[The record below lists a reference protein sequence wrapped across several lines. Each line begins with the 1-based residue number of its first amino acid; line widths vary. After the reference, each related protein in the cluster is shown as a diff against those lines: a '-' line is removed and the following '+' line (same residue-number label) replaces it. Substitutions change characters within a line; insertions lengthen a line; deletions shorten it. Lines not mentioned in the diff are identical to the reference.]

1 MDTSLAEEVQ
11 QTMAT
16 LAPNRFFFM
25 SPYRSFTTSGCFARF
40 DEPAV
45 NGDSPDSPFQ
55 QKLAAL
61 FADAKAQGIKNPV
74 LFRLDFLYNADQRVR
89 DDDRQKR
96 KIPERTGKDQKDG
109 NNQKNQVEI
118 RTDIALYDLGR
129 CLGRRFHRAVG
140 PAVLAVLGNLLG
152 GKAFGRVCLIAR
164 RWNTAV
170 NDFGNCFVHNS
181 YIPLRLS

>member
-74 LFRLDFLYNADQRVR
+74 MVGAIPFDPRQPSSLY
-89 DDDRQKR
+89 
-96 KIPERTGKDQKDG
+96 IPESWRKCKTRSRPPFHPQPVAECGGTPG
-109 NNQKNQVEI
+109 NSGANHV
-118 RTDIALYDLGR
+118 
-129 CLGRRFHRAVG
+129 
-140 PAVLAVLGNLLG
+140 
-152 GKAFGRVCLIAR
+152 
-164 RWNTAV
+164 
-170 NDFGNCFVHNS
+170 
-181 YIPLRLS
+181 

>member
-74 LFRLDFLYNADQRVR
+74 MVGAIPSIHVSLRRCIFPNPSSRSPVR
-89 DDDRQKR
+89 
-96 KIPERTGKDQKDG
+96 
-109 NNQKNQVEI
+109 KNRPQ
-118 RTDIALYDLGR
+118 
-129 CLGRRFHRAVG
+129 
-140 PAVLAVLGNLLG
+140 PAVLPA
-152 GKAFGRVCLIAR
+152 ASR
-164 RWNTAV
+164 
-170 NDFGNCFVHNS
+170 
-181 YIPLRLS
+181 

>member
-74 LFRLDFLYNADQRVR
+74 MVGA
-89 DDDRQKR
+89 
-96 KIPERTGKDQKDG
+96 IPFIHVSLRRCIFPNPGSRSPPGKTDLSPPFYPQPVAERGGTPG
-109 NNQKNQVEI
+109 N
-118 RTDIALYDLGR
+118 
-129 CLGRRFHRAVG
+129 
-140 PAVLAVLGNLLG
+140 
-152 GKAFGRVCLIAR
+152 
-164 RWNTAV
+164 
-170 NDFGNCFVHNS
+170 S
-181 YIPLRLS
+181 

>member
-74 LFRLDFLYNADQRVR
+74 MVGA
-89 DDDRQKR
+89 
-96 KIPERTGKDQKDG
+96 IPFESTSAF
-109 NNQKNQVEI
+109 V
-118 RTDIALYDLGR
+118 
-129 CLGRRFHRAVG
+129 AVYSRI
-140 PAVLAVLGNLLG
+140 LAVVLPPGKTDLSPPFYPQPVAERGGTPGN
-152 GKAFGRVCLIAR
+152 
-164 RWNTAV
+164 
-170 NDFGNCFVHNS
+170 S
-181 YIPLRLS
+181 

>member
-61 FADAKAQGIKNPV
+61 FADAKAH
-74 LFRLDFLYNADQRVR
+74 
-89 DDDRQKR
+89 QKS
-96 KIPERTGKDQKDG
+96 GDG
-109 NNQKNQVEI
+109 RGDSLRSTSAFV
-118 RTDIALYDLGR
+118 
-129 CLGRRFHRAVG
+129 AVY
-140 PAVLAVLGNLLG
+140 
-152 GKAFGRVCLIAR
+152 
-164 RWNTAV
+164 
-170 NDFGNCFVHNS
+170 S
-181 YIPLRLS
+181 

>member
-55 QKLAAL
+55 QKLAEL

-74 LFRLDFLYNADQRVR
+74 MVGAIPFDPRQPSSLY
-89 DDDRQKR
+89 
-96 KIPERTGKDQKDG
+96 IPESWQSFSRQEKTIFSPPFYPQPVAERGGTPG
-109 NNQKNQVEI
+109 NSGSNHV
-118 RTDIALYDLGR
+118 
-129 CLGRRFHRAVG
+129 
-140 PAVLAVLGNLLG
+140 
-152 GKAFGRVCLIAR
+152 
-164 RWNTAV
+164 
-170 NDFGNCFVHNS
+170 
-181 YIPLRLS
+181 

>member
-74 LFRLDFLYNADQRVR
+74 MVGAIPFRSTSAF
-89 DDDRQKR
+89 
-96 KIPERTGKDQKDG
+96 
-109 NNQKNQVEI
+109 
-118 RTDIALYDLGR
+118 IAVYSR
-129 CLGRRFHRAVG
+129 
-140 PAVLAVLGNLLG
+140 VLAVVLPPGKTIFSPPFYPQPVAERGGTPGNSG
-152 GKAFGRVCLIAR
+152 TSHV
-164 RWNTAV
+164 
-170 NDFGNCFVHNS
+170 
-181 YIPLRLS
+181 

>member
-55 QKLAAL
+55 QRLTAL
-61 FADAKAQGIKNPV
+61 FANAKSQGIKNPV
-74 LFRLDFLYNADQRVR
+74 MVGAIPFDPRQPSSLYIPESSQPFS
-89 DDDRQKR
+89 RQKTSFCA
-96 KIPERTGKDQKDG
+96 PFYPQPVAECG
-109 NNQKNQVEI
+109 
-118 RTDIALYDLGR
+118 
-129 CLGRRFHRAVG
+129 
-140 PAVLAVLGNLLG
+140 
-152 GKAFGRVCLIAR
+152 
-164 RWNTAV
+164 
-170 NDFGNCFVHNS
+170 
-181 YIPLRLS
+181 